1 MKPDVAYSIEIT
13 AWLNEIFIL
22 PSPSCMRLFFD
33 NEFLSRQNDVIN
45 ERAIIWIEW
54 GERTAVHCAFNAGKN
69 PMRDLPKSRANAIY
83 EFT

>member
-1 MKPDVAYSIEIT
+1 MKTDVAYSIEIT

-45 ERAIIWIEW
+45 ESHYMDRM